1 MPPSPRVRRPT
12 RRRLATLAAAVLAGL
27 AAAAPAPAADRAF
40 APVDRDGPPLS
51 VPKAALEAAIS
62 CRGDFTD
69 ASKPA
74 VLLVPGTF
82 VDANGFY
89 GWNLMPALTARGIP
103 WCAVSPPNKNLG
115 DISIA
120 GQYDTYAIRKTFGL
134 AGRPIAVVGHSQG
147 GMQPRWALRFWP
159 ETRKMVAD
167 QVGVAAAHHGAPS
180 EDLATLFP
188 TAVFATCGLRG
199 CPPAVWQL
207 DPKSRFVAAMN
218 SGREMFS
225 PVSYTSIYSTNDEV
239 VAPSSTEL
247 HGAPGS
253 GGLRR
258 TSIQE
263 ICPNRFSDH
272 LLNGTVDPVSFAMVL
287 DAIEHPGPLDPARID
302 RALCS
307 QAVIEGLDPVAALG
321 SALPLL
327 RDIVAGVVLSSPT
340 LTSEPALP
348 CYAFA
353 DCPTAAAS
361 PPANAAPRARSRIR
375 RASGRARYVLD
386 GRRSTDGDGRIVRW
400 RWTAGGK
407 VIGRSARVTRRIRS
421 TTGRSI
427 VVRLTV
433 TDDDGATATS
443 RRRVRGR

>member
-1 MPPSPRVRRPT
+1 MPPSRHVRLPRRSRIAV
-12 RRRLATLAAAVLAGL
+12 LAATVLAGL
-27 AAAAPAPAADRAF
+27 AAAPAPAAERAF
-40 APVDRDGPPLS
+40 APVDRPGPPLS
-51 VPKAALEAAIS
+51 VPKADLEAAIS

-82 VDANGFY
+82 VDANSFY
-89 GWNLMPALTARGIP
+89 GWNLMPALSARGIP
-103 WCAVSPPNKNLG
+103 WCAVSGPNHNLG
-115 DISIA
+115 DIAVA
-120 GQYDTYAIRKTFGL
+120 GEYDAYAIRKTFAL

-159 ETRKMVAD
+159 DTRAMVAD

-180 EDLATLFP
+180 EELATLFP

-207 DPKSRFVAAMN
+207 EPKSRFVAALN

-225 PVSYTSIYSTNDEV
+225 PVSYTSIYSTSDEV

-247 HGAPGS
+247 HGAAGS
-253 GGLRR
+253 GGVRR
-258 TSIQE
+258 AAIQE

-272 LLNGTVDPVSFAMVL
+272 VLNGTVDPVSFAMVL

-302 RALCS
+302 RGLCA
-307 QAVIEGLDPVAALG
+307 QAVIEGLDPVAALSG
-321 SALPLL
+321 SVPLL
-327 RDIVAGVVLSSPT
+327 RDIIAGVALSSPV
-340 LTSEPALP
+340 LKGEPDLP
-348 CYAFA
+348 CYVHA
-353 DCPTAAAS
+353 DCPTAAA
-361 PPANAAPRARSRIR
+361 AAAGNAAPRARSRIR

-386 GRRSTDGDGRIVRW
+386 ARRSTDADGRIVRW

-407 VIGRSARVTRRIRS
+407 VIGRSARVVRRVRS
-421 TTGRSI
+421 ANGRSV